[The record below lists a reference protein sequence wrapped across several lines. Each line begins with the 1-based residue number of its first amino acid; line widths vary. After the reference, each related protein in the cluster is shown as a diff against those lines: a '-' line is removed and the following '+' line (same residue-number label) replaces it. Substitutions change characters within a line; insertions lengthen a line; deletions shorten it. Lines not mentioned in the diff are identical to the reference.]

1 MDNTVIGEVTAEE
14 SVQIQQ
20 VIQQSLHEIE
30 QMRER
35 MRHDQSEIEA
45 SGARTDATLQQIKVQ
60 LAHLQASDWDC
71 VPLT

>member
-20 VIQQSLHEIE
+20 VIQQSLYEIE

-35 MRHDQSEIEA
+35 MRRDQSEIEA

-60 LAHLQASDWDC
+60 LAHLQAS
-71 VPLT
+71 